1 MQAIDL
7 QSPAADTHC
16 TAPVI
21 CDGRQAAPPKRLED
35 LMREACAVRHYSRR
49 TFQAYWHWTKR
60 FILWSGK
67 RHPRDMGQIEV
78 AAFLSWLA
86 TEGKVSASTQRQAL
100 HGILFCYQATLGL
113 EIGWID
119 DIVRA
124 KQPQRLPEVL
134 SVEETAAVL
143 AATSGT
149 PGLLLRLLYGAG
161 LRLMEGLRLRVKDLD
176 LPGRQ
181 IIVRGGKGDKDRAT
195 VLPDSLV
202 KPLAELLEQRRRWH
216 HIDLA
221 TGHASV
227 DLPGALDR
235 KYPRAGSEWPW
246 QYVFATEG
254 YHNDPET
261 SEQRRHHV
269 FEWTIQRAMKDAVAA
284 SGISRRATPHTLRHC
299 FATHLLQAGTDIRTI
314 QALLGHASVETTM
327 IYTHVAAMSR
337 AGVRSPLDHLLGRAS
352 AQPRRQVLT
361 AQAGVAKCH
370 GQVRPAHDPRHF
382 NVAENPAAR

>member
-1 MQAIDL
+1 MQVID
-7 QSPAADTHC
+7 SAASAPVTHDTV
-16 TAPVI
+16 PVI
-21 CDGRQAAPPKRLED
+21 CDSKPKRIED

-49 TFQAYWHWTKR
+49 TFQAYWHWSKR

-67 RHPRDMGQIEV
+67 RHPRDMGQVEV
-78 AAFLSWLA
+78 AAFLTWLA
-86 TEGKVSASTQRQAL
+86 TDQQVSASTQRQAL
-100 HGILFCYQATLGL
+100 HGILFMYQAALGI

-134 SVEETAAVL
+134 SVDETAAVL

-149 PGLLLRLLYGAG
+149 PGLVLRLLYGAG

-176 LPGRQ
+176 LPARQ

-195 VLPDSLV
+195 VLPASLA
-202 KPLAELLEQRRRWH
+202 KPLTDLLEQRRRWH
-216 HIDLA
+216 HVDLA

-227 DLPGALDR
+227 DLPNALAR

-254 YHNDPET
+254 YHLNPET
-261 SEQRRHHV
+261 GEERRHHV

-284 SGISRRATPHTLRHC
+284 AGISRRATPHTLRHC
-299 FATHLLQAGTDIRTI
+299 FATHLLQGGTDIRTI

-327 IYTHVAAMSR
+327 IYTHVAAMGR
-337 AGVRSPLDHLLGRAS
+337 TGVCSPLDRMRA
-352 AQPRRQVLT
+352 
-361 AQAGVAKCH
+361 
-370 GQVRPAHDPRHF
+370 
-382 NVAENPAAR
+382 